1 MTMTP
6 TRYRLALALRFAAII
21 PCLIA
26 LPVFWAAGWPL
37 DAWALSA
44 ALLVANMAVA
54 FGAELFARG
63 RSQILQVG
71 IVGVSLLSRAWLT
84 FGALFI
90 IAWTYDR
97 QLGVVAAAAFLVYF
111 TVDMVARGI
120 SHVLLKDAG
129 ADAATAGGAA

>member
-1 MTMTP
+1 
-6 TRYRLALALRFAAII
+6 
-21 PCLIA
+21 
-26 LPVFWAAGWPL
+26 
-37 DAWALSA
+37 
-44 ALLVANMAVA
+44 MAVA

-120 SHVLLKDAG
+120 SHVLLKDSG
-129 ADAATAGGAA
+129 TDPATAGGAA